1 MLMMMTMM
9 IMMMH
14 GRVLNC
20 VLVHDS
26 VLNKYH
32 RERERERENRVSA
45 CLVYFVVA
53 GSKPFHLAHVEF
65 RSTFVTVERGRPVVA
80 GTALIARFTSNS
92 EADALMFTE
101 DPQTQNIVTVDGK
114 LCVTD
119 DDNGVHNLVSN
130 RL

>member
-1 MLMMMTMM
+1 M
-9 IMMMH
+9 
-14 GRVLNC
+14 
-20 VLVHDS
+20 
-26 VLNKYH
+26 
-32 RERERERENRVSA
+32 
-45 CLVYFVVA
+45 VYFVIA

-65 RSTFVTVERGRPVVA
+65 RSTVVAVERGRPVVA

-130 RL
+130 RPMERRSNFQADGCPTPKPVSCIF